1 MPRLYHTKSKT
12 GCARCRARRV
22 KCDEAKPKC
31 NSCARHQVSCL
42 YDRTDCWKTSK
53 PDDNSATDPALHR
66 AGMAAGQ
73 AATHD
78 SHSEESVPLMSA
90 ESRDRRYLELRLL
103 HMWTTEVCQTLP
115 GSYDAQNL
123 RIWAH
128 DVPKIA
134 LDYEPLLTAIFSI
147 TLFYMVCNNS
157 QVDIGK
163 DELFAHRA
171 RYFQAALRD
180 HRQALGS
187 MDHRTANGASFTS
200 VILIFD
206 AFASLRERWI
216 QPIDPNIPYKSPTEW
231 LRMCR
236 GARNVAAVGLRM
248 IGKDSDTTF
257 GIMARGAAAFIDPE
271 VIYTEANRA
280 RFAHLLSVIA
290 GKPENDIDN
299 KAYVTAVAY
308 IGSVAAAMEAGEIPL
323 KVARRVTI
331 FPFILHDR
339 FITLIEMLSPR
350 ALVILGH
357 YFALLSHLDG
367 IWWMSNYPEK
377 EIEAIND
384 SLSSEWQGMMAWPL
398 QVLRERGQRSAV
410 RGSEK

>member
-31 NSCARHQVSCL
+31 TSCTRHQVNCL
-42 YDRTDCWKTSK
+42 YDRTSRWKASK
-53 PDDNSATDPALHR
+53 SDDNSATDPALHQT
-66 AGMAAGQ
+66 GTAA
-73 AATHD
+73 HD
-78 SHSEESVPLMSA
+78 DSRSEESMPLMSV

-103 HMWTTEVCQTLP
+103 HLWTTEVCKTLP
-115 GSYDAQNL
+115 GGYDPQNL

-128 DVPKIA
+128 DVPRIA

-147 TLFYMVCNNS
+147 TLFYMVFSNS

-163 DELFAHRA
+163 DELFAYRA
-171 RYFQAALRD
+171 RYFEAALRN

-187 MDHRTANGASFTS
+187 MDRRTANGASFTS

-206 AFASLRERWI
+206 AFAGLRERWI
-216 QPIDPNIPYKSPTEW
+216 QPIDPNIPYKPPTEW
-231 LRMCR
+231 LQMCK

-248 IGKDSDTTF
+248 IGEDSDTSF
-257 GIMARGAAAFIDPE
+257 GIMARGASAFTDPE
-271 VIYTEANRA
+271 VIYSEANRA
-280 RFAHLLSVIA
+280 RFAHLLPAMADKS
-290 GKPENDIDN
+290 EDDIDN
-299 KAYVTAVAY
+299 KAYSTTVAY
-308 IGSVAAAMEAGEIPL
+308 IGSVAAAKESGEDTL

-331 FPFILHDR
+331 LPIILHDR
-339 FITLIEMLSPR
+339 FITLIEMRSPR
-350 ALVILGH
+350 AMVILAH
-357 YFALLSHLDG
+357 YFALLCHLDG
-367 IWWMSNYPEK
+367 IWWISDYPEK

-398 QVLRERGQRSAV
+398 RVIRDRDQRFAV
-410 RGSEK
+410 RGSER